1 MYNAKV
7 LFRVVKICKLIPCEA
22 ETFLF
27 LLKVISFSFLNRVV
41 ACMPS
46 MAKGIKVGSGVRV
59 LRGKFSTQKGV
70 VQASEGVRRAR
81 KWIVKLNG
89 GVLERFSARTL
100 ELEQRH
106 LIPPPST
113 SIRAVSQ
120 EEEDSCSSNTSSDEN
135 STSDSDEMREV
146 DEDGASRRA
155 SDVSEGQDSQF
166 SISVAVHY
174 QIHLFVY
181 ARMHFA

>member
-1 MYNAKV
+1 MHAFNG
-7 LFRVVKICKLIPCEA
+7 EGHS
-22 ETFLF
+22 E
-27 LLKVISFSFLNRVV
+27 
-41 ACMPS
+41 
-46 MAKGIKVGSGVRV
+46 VRV

-70 VQASEGVRRAR
+70 VQASEGVGRAR

-106 LIPPPST
+106 LITPPST

-120 EEEDSCSSNTSSDEN
+120 EEEDSCSSNTSSDES
-135 STSDSDEMREV
+135 STSDNDEMREV

-155 SDVSEGQDSQF
+155 SDVSE
-166 SISVAVHY
+166 
-174 QIHLFVY
+174 
-181 ARMHFA
+181 R